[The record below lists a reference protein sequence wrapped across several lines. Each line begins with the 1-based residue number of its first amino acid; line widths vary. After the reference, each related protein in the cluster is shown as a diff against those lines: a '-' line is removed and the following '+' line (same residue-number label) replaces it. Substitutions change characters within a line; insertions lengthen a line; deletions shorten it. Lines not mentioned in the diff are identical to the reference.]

1 MLVVLI
7 FLLQLK
13 VKTDA
18 IKKIMLE
25 LLIVNGIIYSFL
37 QGWNPHPPPFSE
49 RMPPFWV
56 SPSFWSK
63 FKNLPPLS
71 ESHPNWCIK
80 IVRNTSKW
88 RCYVSYYT
96 KSIENIINITLF
108 TFRLNSVFYYL
119 HFLWLDKHETFLII
133 RLSILMCI

>member
-7 FLLQLK
+7 FLSQLK

-25 LLIVNGIIYSFL
+25 LLIVNGIIHSFL
-37 QGWNPHPPPFSE
+37 QGWNAPPPFLRECPLSGYPPLSE
-49 RMPPFWV
+49 A
-56 SPSFWSK
+56 
-63 FKNLPPLS
+63 NLKIYPLS

-119 HFLWLDKHETFLII
+119 HFLWLDKHETFLIM
-133 RLSILMCI
+133 RLIKKGRK